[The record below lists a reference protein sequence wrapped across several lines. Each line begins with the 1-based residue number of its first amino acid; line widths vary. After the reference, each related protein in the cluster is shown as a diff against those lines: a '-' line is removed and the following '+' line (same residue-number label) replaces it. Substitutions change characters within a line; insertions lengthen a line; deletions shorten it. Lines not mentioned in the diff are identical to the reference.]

1 MWEKA
6 RFFSQPYYLVGNWRL
21 NVAST
26 FPRCEILAGDT
37 ETKLYYND
45 KLLTDDEVYEYYKVN
60 GQAWVKDNIEVKCYA
75 LMLSDGENFVLFQNV
90 EDFLTACAMFNVKR
104 VFWYNAK
111 FDFAIFD
118 YFFLTNG
125 WTEIEERKEEN
136 KQKYR
141 KLQDKTYQS
150 LNGDYGQRYQM
161 RVWKAYT
168 NRRSQRK
175 VHNFKM
181 LDVCNIFGG
190 GLKANLESFDIR
202 DHNGEKVRKLEMDY
216 VNADIE
222 QDIQYMVNDTKGLY
236 LLAEKIDS
244 VIAEQTGLSLFG
256 GDYMTAG
263 GLAKRALLQEMFQ
276 STKWKNVNLLHKFF
290 PMSLEADREY
300 RQYNL
305 YRGGLCIVNPL
316 KRGVVQHNIYK
327 YDVNSM
333 YPAQMREM
341 LYPVGKPEHISFCD
355 NVPNC
360 VYIYKIE
367 HFRGK
372 LKSKMCPAWHD
383 TLTGEFTNEIIEPD
397 AMYIWKEELD
407 ELSNWYDY
415 TYELLDV
422 LKFDGKTPK
431 GAVSYIDKFYAI
443 KCNSKGSVKAGA
455 KLFLNSAYGKWAQRP
470 DVVRCKYVLS
480 ENGRYVHLQKEETT
494 SDENSLMSVVVGSR
508 ITMLA
513 RVTLLKY
520 IREICKGDVAKN
532 FIYCDTDSVHS
543 LCKFDDT
550 DPKALGKMKCEGVY
564 ASGLYLAPKTY
575 LMYDELSGEEERKQ
589 YSVHCKGVNTNVVAK
604 EVAKAKTF
612 DEACDIFVPNKL
624 FRCLAGL
631 NVKGGKALIYVDKMI
646 LNDNNLKIVK
656 SMDEG
661 LDEEE
666 FDESDF

>member
-1 MWEKA
+1 MWEKS
-6 RFFSQPYYLVGNWRL
+6 RFFSQPFYNVGKWKFD
-21 NVAST
+21 VAST
-26 FPRCEILAGDT
+26 FPRSDILAADT
-37 ETKLYYND
+37 ETKLYFD
-45 KLLTDDEVYEYYKVN
+45 SKLLTDDEVYNYYKVS
-60 GQAWVKDNIEVKCYA
+60 GQAWVKDNIEVRCYA
-75 LMLSDGENFVLFQNV
+75 FMLSDGENFVLFQNA
-90 EDFLTACAMFNVKR
+90 EDFLTACSMFNVKR

-118 YFFLTNG
+118 YYFLTNG
-125 WTEIEERKEEN
+125 WVEIEDRKEEN
-136 KQKYR
+136 GQKYR

-150 LNGDYGQRYQM
+150 LNGDFGQRYQM
-161 RVWKAYT
+161 RIWKSYI

-244 VIAEQTGLSLFG
+244 VIYEQTGLSLFK

-263 GLAKRALLQEMFQ
+263 GLAKRALLQEMFHD
-276 STKWKNVNLLHKFF
+276 TKWKNINLLHRFF
-290 PMSLEADREY
+290 PMSLEDDRLY
-300 RQYNL
+300 RQLKL

-316 KRGVVQHNIYK
+316 KRGIVQTNIYK

-333 YPAQMREM
+333 YPAQMRSM
-341 LYPVGKPEHISFCD
+341 LYPVGVPEHIATYD
-355 NVPNC
+355 NSPTS
-360 VYIYKIE
+360 VYIYRVKN
-367 HFRGK
+367 FSGK
-372 LKSKMCPAWHD
+372 LRDKMCPAWHD
-383 TLTGEFTNEIIEPD
+383 TLSGDFVKRIIEPD
-397 AMYIWKEELD
+397 EMLIWKEELD
-407 ELSNWYDY
+407 ELALWYDY
-415 TYELLDV
+415 TYDLIEV
-422 LKFDGKTPK
+422 LKFEGRTPK
-431 GAVSYIDKFYAI
+431 GAVSYVDKFYDI

-470 DVVRCKYVLS
+470 DVARCKYVLS
-480 ENGRYVHLQKEETT
+480 ENGKYVHLQKEETT

-520 IREICKGDVAKN
+520 IREICKGDVENN

-543 LCKFDDT
+543 LCEFADT
-550 DPKALGKMKCEGVY
+550 DSKALGKMKCEGIY
-564 ASGLYLAPKTY
+564 AKGLYLAPKTY
-575 LMYDELSGEEERKQ
+575 LLYDEISGEDERRK
-589 YSVHCKGVNTNVVAK
+589 YEVHCKGVNTNVVRK
-604 EVAKAKTF
+604 ELENARTF
-612 DEACDIFVPNKL
+612 NEACDIFVPNKL
-624 FRCLAGL
+624 FRCLSGI
-631 NVKGGKALIYVDKMI
+631 NVQGGKALIYVDKMI
-646 LNDNNLKIVK
+646 LNDENLQIVK
-656 SMDEG
+656 AMDEG